1 MLYSISYIKPNGTL
15 VLFYEGNNCHT
26 PLPQKMKTQK
36 HPHPI
41 KTTQPNQTK
50 QNKPNNINP
59 EKHAMRRTRTSRHDM
74 GARESRWKLIQE
86 QGGINQVMWYRYTL
100 MQGCYTGTIWC
111 WTCYIL
117 RVYATSVLGGG
128 GSWTWLTHICGRKT
142 ILSLNCIFVKDIR

>member
-1 MLYSISYIKPNGTL
+1 M
-15 VLFYEGNNCHT
+15 VHLFYFTKEIIVTHPSPKKWKHKNT
-26 PLPQKMKTQK
+26 PTQK
-36 HPHPI
+36 

-86 QGGINQVMWYRYTL
+86 QAGINQVMWYRYTL

-128 GSWTWLTHICGRKT
+128 EESWTWLTHICGRKT